1 VAESGVIAA
10 EMEEV
15 VDLIM
20 GCREEALGLAG
31 GFELLHLSLPV
42 RASAG
47 PNSLLGCLIPCA
59 GDVQCGLTSLFA
71 GVAGKLVCDYDAGRP
86 HLLLQQLA
94 NQPLGRAL
102 VTPALDQN
110 VEHNAGLVHG
120 SPQPVTPAILSTTSS
135 RCHLSVQA
143 RNAMTDPVGELLAE
157 FARPLP
163 HGFMAY
169 DDAAGGQQLLNHAQP
184 EREPEV
190 QPDGTADD
198 LGREAIPG
206 IGRYPTR
213 LHMPVRQRTPC
224 RTRQADVP
232 TGESTHFGQKW
243 DD

>member
-1 VAESGVIAA
+1 
-10 EMEEV
+10 
-15 VDLIM
+15 
-20 GCREEALGLAG
+20 
-31 GFELLHLSLPV
+31 
-42 RASAG
+42 
-47 PNSLLGCLIPCA
+47 
-59 GDVQCGLTSLFA
+59 
-71 GVAGKLVCDYDAGRP
+71 
-86 HLLLQQLA
+86 
-94 NQPLGRAL
+94 
-102 VTPALDQN
+102 
-110 VEHNAGLVHG
+110 
-120 SPQPVTPAILSTTSS
+120 
-135 RCHLSVQA
+135 
-143 RNAMTDPVGELLAE
+143 MTDPVGELLAE

-206 IGRYPTR
+206 IGRSPTR